1 MSYYDPYSG
10 YSSYPPPQPS
20 LPLYGPLYNPQPLP
34 APEPIPVSIP
44 VSTTATQ
51 LFPSLKIGSK
61 QIPNYVYI
69 IICVACVL
77 LILCIIASVVSAS
90 ANIGPPTTKPTQPK
104 PVGLNTTKSTT
115 TPKSTTTSKTSTQ
128 SKDNTKS
135 EPVIINNVTT
145 TTTPPPTTTIPPLS
159 IYCSDLNLT
168 TLMNKY
174 PYWTPGDRI
183 TMLNILS
190 NVTNNKDTSITN
202 DNIYKKLKIE
212 CEL

>member
-10 YSSYPPPQPS
+10 YPSYPSYYPEASYQPPPPVPSYQP
-20 LPLYGPLYNPQPLP
+20 P
-34 APEPIPVSIP
+34 P
-44 VSTTATQ
+44 VSTSTTTQ
-51 LFPSLKIGSK
+51 LFPSLTIGSK
-61 QIPNYVYI
+61 PIPNYVYI

-90 ANIGPPTTKPTQPK
+90 ANVGPPTTKPVTPK
-104 PVGLNTTKSTT
+104 PAGLNTTKSTT
-115 TPKSTTTSKTSTQ
+115 TPKTTTSKTSTQ